1 MKRFTRLMQ
10 FAAAAVALSA
20 IAFRSSKAQSHAPF
34 GVTDLS
40 KLRWLEGTW
49 RGSAQGEA
57 NVYERYRF
65 VNDSTIEIT
74 YFTDAA
80 MGRPSGSGRV
90 YLTVGRIYHTFGP
103 GRWGATRVDQSG
115 VHFVPQVNA
124 RNTFSWSYQGP
135 DTWTATRRSSASGRE
150 AVTVYQMERVRP

>member
-1 MKRFTRLMQ
+1 MKRFTRMMQ

-20 IAFRSSKAQSHAPF
+20 IAFRSSRAQSQAPF

-49 RGSAQGEA
+49 RGSAQGESS
-57 NVYERYRF
+57 VYERYRF

-74 YFTDAA
+74 YFNDAA
-80 MGRPSGSGRV
+80 MSRASGNGRV